1 MGIENEIERE
11 RKKKW
16 KGEVQK
22 TNEKGQRKRDLQF
35 ANNRIGMHKKN

>member
-1 MGIENEIERE
+1 MGIENETKRE
-11 RKKKW
+11 GEKQ

-35 ANNRIGMHKKN
+35 ANNKIGMHKKN